1 MRRVCYFV
9 QKKESILMFDTG
21 CFFMATHIGNRHTK
35 PSLTG
40 PFSMVTPESV

>member
-1 MRRVCYFV
+1 MLFRA
-9 QKKESILMFDTG
+9 KKKKYLDVRHG
-21 CFFMATHIGNRHTK
+21 LFFMATHIGNRHTK